1 MQDGCRKRP
10 IHHRYGTAAAPVGGY
25 HLLIDEAQMK
35 LVRFGPPGNERPGLW
50 QDDGIVDLRVFF
62 PDIPDIGE
70 RFFAEGWL
78 GRLAGRSFTGT
89 SMDVRLGPPVARPA
103 KIICIGKNYA
113 EHATEGGF
121 DAPKSPLLFCK
132 TPNTL
137 NGPFDPVLMPSS
149 SDQIDWEV
157 ELAVVISKTCKRIAP
172 DRVPS
177 YVAGFSVMNDVSAR
191 RAQFADSQWFR
202 GKSFDTFAPLGPVL
216 VTADEIRDVQN
227 LRLTAEVNGRLMQS
241 GSTRDM
247 IFDIKT
253 LIADISTDITLLPG
267 DIIATGT
274 PAGVGI
280 FRDPP
285 IVLNPGDEVVCSI
298 ENIGTIRNR
307 FVPSDSRFA

>member
-1 MQDGCRKRP
+1 
-10 IHHRYGTAAAPVGGY
+10 
-25 HLLIDEAQMK
+25 MK
-35 LVRFGPPGNERPGLW
+35 LVRFGPPGDERPGLR
-50 QDDGIVDLRVFF
+50 QHDGIVDLRAFF

-70 RFFAEGWL
+70 RFFAEGWPN
-78 GRLAGRSFTGT
+78 RLADRSYDAT

-113 EHATEGGF
+113 EHASEGGF
-121 DAPKSPLLFCK
+121 DAPESPLLFCK

-137 NGPFDPVLMPSS
+137 NGPFDPVLMPLS

-157 ELAVVISKTCKRIAP
+157 ELAVVMGKTCKRVAP
-172 DRVPS
+172 EQAPA

-202 GKSFDTFAPLGPVL
+202 GKSFDTFAPMGPVL
-216 VTADEIRDVQN
+216 VTADEIGDVQN
-227 LRLTAEVNGRLMQS
+227 LRLTAKVNGRLMQS

-253 LIADISTDITLLPG
+253 LIADISTDITLMPG

-285 IVLNPGDEVVCSI
+285 VVLNPGDEVECAI
-298 ENIGTIRNR
+298 EKIGTIRNR
-307 FVPSDSRFA
+307 FIASGSRLA